1 MATTKKTETKKKA
14 APKKSTV
21 KATKPAVTS
30 SPKGKKIVA
39 KKAVKSAPVKSTVKK
54 VIAKKAA
61 AKKPIA
67 ATSSA
72 KVKKAAPKNKA
83 IQVFPEKMAAVV
95 VAPKPVKAVV
105 PVPSEE
111 KPKAIMPATVK
122 EAVVAEEKPR
132 QDKSYNPQSIEK
144 KWQEKWEA
152 DKLYRS
158 VIDRSKPKHYAL
170 TMLPYPSGDLHIG
183 HWFPMTPADARAR
196 YMRMKG
202 YNVLFPMGF
211 DAFGLPAENAAIKDG
226 VHPMK
231 RTFQNIERMRKQM
244 KTMGTMFDWEREA
257 ITAAPEYY
265 KWTEWFFI
273 QLFKQGLAYR
283 KMSAVDWCPNCNT
296 TLARE
301 QVWGDDRHCERCNT
315 PVIKKDLDQWFFKAT
330 KYADELLNFDGID
343 WPQTVKTLQTNWI
356 DRSEGAE
363 VQFQIASDTSTSL
376 SAGQLLVDS
385 DQSGLITDNSSLTS
399 SPLGITVFTTRP
411 DTLWGATFMVFS
423 PEHPLVEKITTPE
436 NKAAVEEYKMQAARQ
451 TEIQRGAVDKEK
463 TGVFTGA
470 YAINPVNQA
479 RIPIWIADYVMMS
492 YGTGAIMAVPAHDE
506 RDFAFAKKYE
516 LPIVFVIQPEVKS
529 DADGAEINAAY
540 TGPGIMVNSN
550 QFNGTKVSTEKGRKN
565 PGIAKVLDW
574 VTEQGIGK
582 ESVNYRYR
590 DWLISRQRYWG
601 APIPMIYCDA
611 HGWNPVPDDQL
622 PVELPE
628 DVEWRPTG
636 ESPLKLHPTWK
647 HTTCPVC
654 GEAAVRETDTMDTF
668 MCSSWYHL
676 RYLSPKYDQGP
687 FDPAEYDYWMP
698 VDTYTGGIEHAT
710 MHLLYTRF
718 FHKALRDAGIVKGD
732 EPMAQLRNQ
741 GMVLGED
748 GDKMSKSKGNVV
760 APDVLVNK
768 YGADSVRAYIMF
780 FARWEMGAPW
790 DSQGIEGTVRWVRR
804 VWTLFTDSVADYST
818 DIQADERIRATDE
831 VKKSLRRKVHQ
842 TLRKVTR
849 DFENFEFNTIV
860 SSLMELMN
868 EMYKAREAG
877 IVGTDEWKEALE
889 IYVKMMAP
897 VTPHVAEELW
907 AYLGKPYSIHTQ
919 SWPVVD
925 EAATKE
931 DSIELPVQVNGK
943 VRDRITVPAEATE
956 DEIKSAALASE
967 MVQKFL
973 EGKEPKKVIVA
984 NRRLVSIVV

>member
-1 MATTKKTETKKKA
+1 MAEAKKKKDEKKKTAVKKTVVKKVVAKKTA
-14 APKKSTV
+14 AAKV
-21 KATKPAVTS
+21 KPAVKKKVAVKGKTAASS
-30 SPKGKKIVA
+30 SPKGKKA
-39 KKAVKSAPVKSTVKK
+39 AVT
-54 VIAKKAA
+54 KKAA
-61 AKKPIA
+61 TPSRAKKPV
-67 ATSSA
+67 TKSSVEKTGTAIVPA
-72 KVKKAAPKNKA
+72 KP
-83 IQVFPEKMAAVV
+83 MTMV
-95 VAPKPVKAVV
+95 VATEKQKAVV
-105 PVPSEE
+105 PVTE
-111 KPKAIMPATVK
+111 KPKAIVPVK
-122 EAVVAEEKPR
+122 TEKAAEEAPAR
-132 QDKSYNPQSIEK
+132 RDKSYQPQAMEK
-144 KWQEKWEA
+144 KWQDKWDA
-152 DKLYRS
+152 DQLYRS
-158 VIDRSKPKHYAL
+158 VIDNSKPKHYAL

-183 HWFPMTPADARAR
+183 HWYAMTPSDARAR

-244 KTMGTMFDWEREA
+244 RSMGAMFDWEREA
-257 ITAAPEYY
+257 VSADPAYY

-273 QLFKQGLAYR
+273 QLYKAGLAYR
-283 KMSAVDWCPNCNT
+283 KMSAVDWCPKCNT

-315 PVIKKDLDQWFFKAT
+315 PVIKKNLDQWFFKAT
-330 KYADELLNFDGID
+330 KYADELLSFDGID

-356 DRSEGAE
+356 DRSEGASVVFKTE
-363 VQFQIASDTSTSL
+363 IGNHDVEI
-376 SAGQLLVDS
+376 
-385 DQSGLITDNSSLTS
+385 
-399 SPLGITVFTTRP
+399 FTTRP

-423 PEHPLVEKITTPE
+423 PEHPLVDEITTPE
-436 NKAAVEEYKMQAARQ
+436 YKAAVDEYKKQAARQ

-516 LPIVFVIQPEVKS
+516 LPIVPVIKPEVES
-529 DADGAEINAAY
+529 EAEEGELTAAFV
-540 TGPGIMVNSN
+540 GSGVMVNSGML
-550 QFNGTKVSTEKGRKN
+550 NGTKVNTEKGRKN
-565 PGIAKVLDW
+565 PSIAAVLDW
-574 VTEQGIGK
+574 LGQQGIGK

-601 APIPMIYCDA
+601 APIPMVNCET
-611 HGWNPVPDDQL
+611 HGWNSVPEDQL
-622 PVELPE
+622 PVLLPE
-628 DVEWRPTG
+628 DVEWKPTG

-654 GEAAVRETDTMDTF
+654 NGPATRETDTMDTF

-687 FDPAEYDYWMP
+687 FDEAEYNYWMP

-718 FHKALRDAGIVKGD
+718 FHKALRDIGVTKGN
-732 EPMAQLRNQ
+732 EPMLQLRNQ

-748 GDKMSKSKGNVV
+748 GDKMSKSKGNVI
-760 APDVLVNK
+760 APDVLVNR
-768 YGADSVRAYIMF
+768 YGADTVRAYIMF

-790 DSQGIEGTVRWVRR
+790 DSQGIEGSARWVRR
-804 VWTLFTDSVADYST
+804 VWTLFTDPASSSPT
-818 DIQADERIRATDE
+818 PATE
-831 VKKSLRRKVHQ
+831 ETKKNLRRKVHQ
-842 TLRKVTR
+842 TLKRVTR
-849 DFENFEFNTIV
+849 DFESFEFNTIV

-877 IVGTDEWKEALE
+877 ATGSAEWAEAQD
-889 IYVKMMAP
+889 IYLKMMAP
-897 VTPHVAEELW
+897 ITPHIAEELW
-907 AYLGKPYSIHTQ
+907 AQLGKPYSVHTQ
-919 SWPVVD
+919 QWPAVD
-925 EAATKE
+925 EAATRE
-931 DSIELPVQVNGK
+931 DSIEIPVQINGK
-943 VRDRITVPAEATE
+943 VRDKVVVPAEASE
-956 DEIKSAALASE
+956 DEIRTAALASE
-967 MVQKFL
+967 IVQKYL
-973 EGKEPKKVIVA
+973 EGKEPRKVIVA
-984 NRRLVSIVV
+984 KGRLVSIVL

>member
-1 MATTKKTETKKKA
+1 MTVKKKIDVKKKF
-14 APKKSTV
+14 APKKPTEKTKKSV
-21 KATKPAVTS
+21 KQV
-30 SPKGKKIVA
+30 V
-39 KKAVKSAPVKSTVKK
+39 KAVKPAAAALKKEKKTAIKNAVKPAPVKSKVKGAPKKEAVKK
-54 VIAKKAA
+54 GVVKKSVVKPAVKASVKAPA
-61 AKKPIA
+61 AKKK
-67 ATSSA
+67 SA
-72 KVKKAAPKNKA
+72 PKAGAIQLVPEKVK
-83 IQVFPEKMAAVV
+83 AVM
-95 VAPKPVKAVV
+95 VAPRPVKAVI
-105 PVPSEE
+105 PVDE
-111 KPKAIMPATVK
+111 KPKSIMPVKATGSV
-122 EAVVAEEKPR
+122 EENPR
-132 QDKSYNPQSIEK
+132 QDKSYNPQTLEK
-144 KWQEKWEA
+144 KWQDKWEA
-152 DKLYRS
+152 GQLYRS
-158 VIDRSKPKHYAL
+158 VIDTSKPKHYAL

-183 HWFPMTPADARAR
+183 HWYAMTPSDARAR

-211 DAFGLPAENAAIKDG
+211 DAFGLPAENAAIRDG
-226 VHPMK
+226 IHPMK

-244 KTMGTMFDWEREA
+244 RSMGAMFDWEREA
-257 ITAAPEYY
+257 VSAAPEYY

-273 QLFKQGLAYR
+273 QLYKAGLAYR

-356 DRSEGAE
+356 DRSEGASVVFKTE
-363 VQFQIASDTSTSL
+363 QGDDIE
-376 SAGQLLVDS
+376 
-385 DQSGLITDNSSLTS
+385 I
-399 SPLGITVFTTRP
+399 FTTRP

-423 PEHPLVEKITTPE
+423 PELPLVNKITTEE
-436 NKAAVEEYKMQAARQ
+436 NKAAVEEYKAQAARQ
-451 TEIQRGAVDKEK
+451 TDIQRGAADKEK

-479 RIPIWIADYVMMS
+479 RIPIWIADYVLIS

-516 LPIVFVIQPEVKS
+516 LPIIPVIQPEGEEEQGELK
-529 DADGAEINAAY
+529 AAY
-540 TGPGIMVNSN
+540 IGNGVMINSGML
-550 QFNGTKVSTEKGRKN
+550 NGTRVNTEKGRKN
-565 PGIAKVLDW
+565 PSIGAVLDW
-574 VTEQGIGK
+574 LNQQGIGR

-601 APIPMIYCDA
+601 APIPMVRCEE
-611 HGWNPVPDDQL
+611 HGWNPVPDEQL
-622 PVELPE
+622 PVLLPE

-654 GEAAVRETDTMDTF
+654 GGAATRETDTMDTF

-718 FHKALRDAGIVKGD
+718 FHKALRDAGIVKGN
-732 EPMAQLRNQ
+732 EPMLQLRNQ

-748 GDKMSKSKGNVV
+748 GDKMSKSKGNVI

-790 DSQGIEGTVRWVRR
+790 DSQGIEGAVRWVRR
-804 VWTLFTDSVADYST
+804 VWTLLTDPVPDKPSASLETLKV
-818 DIQADERIRATDE
+818 
-831 VKKSLRRKVHQ
+831 LRRKVHQ
-842 TLRKVTR
+842 TLRKVTG
-849 DFENFEFNTIV
+849 DFENFEFNTII

-877 IVGTDEWKEALE
+877 AAGSDEWKESQE
-889 IYVKMMAP
+889 IYLKMMAP
-897 VTPHVAEELW
+897 VTPHIAEELW

-919 SWPVVD
+919 SWPAVD

-931 DSIELPVQVNGK
+931 DSIDLPVQINGK
-943 VRDRITVPAEATE
+943 VRDRITVPSEASE
-956 DEIKSAALASE
+956 DEIKSAALAAPG
-967 MVQKFL
+967 VAKFL
-973 EGKEPKKVIVA
+973 EGQQPKKVIVVKG
-984 NRRLVSIVV
+984 RLVSVVV